1 MSITVRPDLQ
11 NQPYAAL
18 VAARN
23 ALGNGEGLERMEY
36 VRALRAEH
44 YDLYRP
50 ASYARRQ
57 YAPTR
62 YQANATRFARRQRN
76 LGTAQL
82 TEDATGA
89 NGPVRARYATE
100 LLRLD
105 TVEER
110 LEAWADAHRFL
121 NATADAGRP
130 SDALR
135 SGVNQV
141 LRDRARSAA

>member
-11 NQPYAAL
+11 NLPYAEL
-18 VAARN
+18 VARRD
-23 ALGNGEGLERMEY
+23 ALGEGEGVERLEF
-36 VRALRAEH
+36 VRAIRAQ
-44 YDLYRP
+44 YPDLARA
-50 ASYARRQ
+50 ASRCRA
-57 YAPTR
+57 AHAHVR
-62 YQANATRFARRQRN
+62 YGRNLTSWARRQRN
-76 LGTAQL
+76 LSTAQL

-89 NGPVRARYATE
+89 HGPVRARYATE

>member
-11 NQPYAAL
+11 SLPYAEL
-18 VAARN
+18 VTRRD
-23 ALGNGEGLERMEY
+23 ALGEGEGVERLEF
-36 VRALRAEH
+36 VRAIRAQ
-44 YDLYRP
+44 YPDLARAAGRCRSAHAHVRYSRNL
-50 ASYARRQ
+50 ASWVRRQ
-57 YAPTR
+57 
-62 YQANATRFARRQRN
+62 NS

-89 NGPVRARYATE
+89 HGDVRARYARE
-100 LLRLD
+100 LLRLE

-110 LEAWADAHRFL
+110 RAAWADAHRFL

>member
-11 NQPYAAL
+11 GLPYADL
-18 VAARN
+18 VARRD
-23 ALGNGEGLERMEY
+23 ALGEGEGVERLEF
-36 VRALRAEH
+36 VRAIRAQ
-44 YDLYRP
+44 YPDLARAAGRARSAHAHVRYGRNL
-50 ASYARRQ
+50 ASWVRRQ
-57 YAPTR
+57 HG
-62 YQANATRFARRQRN
+62 

-89 NGPVRARYATE
+89 HGDVRARYARE

-110 LEAWADAHRFL
+110 QAAWADAHRFL

-141 LRDRARSAA
+141 LRDRARTAA

>member
-1 MSITVRPDLQ
+1 MAITVRPDLQ
-11 NQPYAAL
+11 NQPYADL
-18 VAARN
+18 VAARD
-23 ALGNGEGLERMEY
+23 ALGEGEGIERLEY
-36 VRALRAEH
+36 VRAIRAQH
-44 YDLYRP
+44 HAMARP

-57 YAPTR
+57 HAPHR
-62 YQANATRFARRQRN
+62 YQANATAFARRQRN

-105 TVEER
+105 TVTER
-110 LEAWADAHRFL
+110 QEAWADAHRFL
-121 NATADAGRP
+121 NATPDAGRP

-135 SGVNQV
+135 CGVNQV
-141 LRDRARSAA
+141 LRDRARTAA